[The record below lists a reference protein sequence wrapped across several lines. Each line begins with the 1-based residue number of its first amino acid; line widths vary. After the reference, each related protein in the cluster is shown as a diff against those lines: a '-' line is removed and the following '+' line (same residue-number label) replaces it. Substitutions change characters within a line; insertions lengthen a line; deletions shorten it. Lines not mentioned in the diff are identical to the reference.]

1 MKFRRIL
8 TAGIVLAFMCVSF
21 GGGVSSAFTPNG
33 MNLSHNPINLVAHS
47 GFYSLKG
54 KGGKGNMHISMSVS
68 DSFNGTKVLKKLY
81 IDPASALYS
90 RRNGTVSYIFNNTY
104 GEFNL
109 SEVNLLSSTVYE
121 QEIELTNNMMVNS
134 SYMLHYNIMIPGGD
148 NVRIMGAEPG
158 EAYRSTPGIS
168 KISPS
173 DWEIGASGMTM
184 SWETD
189 LSNFISGHI
198 AQFKGGTYITMTFGT
213 FTSTYNET
221 QMIPFTF
228 QYGEPKLPPEGDP
241 TATSLPLKVVS
252 PELYWNGNAIGKLV
266 ETANGPD
273 SAAYP
278 NGDPIQVGIDF
289 STELGTAFMTSDT
302 SKYYVNRL
310 NMTWKDIKAVDGN
323 YPGLSVWTQDD
334 YYQNHQQDAISNMS
348 TLVSLIVD
356 AFNAA
361 GIPVPNVAAFLEHSS
376 EVSTKV
382 QYDKSVASGL
392 MTIFNAG
399 YTPPD
404 SYTCGRFGEQC
415 FPSYNSLGYN
425 YGFLD
430 LYYLTSYWFGL
441 QLGNEF
447 KNKNGGNFTNPVY
460 NYIEFSS
467 HYIISS
473 GHSVFN
479 STVSTVIVIGD
490 KY

>member
-1 MKFRRIL
+1 
-8 TAGIVLAFMCVSF
+8 
-21 GGGVSSAFTPNG
+21 
-33 MNLSHNPINLVAHS
+33 
-47 GFYSLKG
+47 
-54 KGGKGNMHISMSVS
+54 MHISLSVS
-68 DSFNGTKVLKKLY
+68 DRYNGTKVSKKLDIEPSSTSY
-81 IDPASALYS
+81 FRI
-90 RRNGTVSYIFNNTY
+90 NGTVSYIFNTTY

-109 SEVNLLSSTVYE
+109 TEVNLLSSTVYE
-121 QEIELTNNMMVNS
+121 QEIELTDNMMSNS
-134 SYMLHYNIMIPGGD
+134 SYMLNYNIVIPGGD
-148 NVRIMGAEPG
+148 NVRILGAEPG
-158 EAYRSTPGIS
+158 ESYRSTPGIS

-189 LSNFISGHI
+189 LSNFVSGYV
-198 AQFKGGTYITMTFGT
+198 AQFKGDTYITMTFGT
-213 FTSTYNET
+213 FTSTHNET

-228 QYGEPKLPPEGDP
+228 QYGEPKMPPKGDP
-241 TATSLPLKVVS
+241 TVTSLPLRVVS

-273 SAAYP
+273 SAGYP

-289 STELGTAFMTSDT
+289 STELGTAYMTSDT

-310 NMTWKDIKAVDGN
+310 NITWEDIQTVGGN
-323 YPGLSVWTQDD
+323 YPGLSVWTQYD
-334 YYQNHQQDAISNMS
+334 YYQNHKQDAISNMS
-348 TLVSLIVD
+348 ALVSLIAD

-361 GIPVPNVAAFLEHSS
+361 GISVPNFAAFLERNN

-382 QYDKSVASGL
+382 LQYEQNKTAGM
-392 MTIFNAG
+392 MTMFNAG
-399 YTPPD
+399 YIPPN

-430 LYYLTSYWFGL
+430 LYHVTSYWFGL

-447 KNKNGGNFTNPVY
+447 MTKNGGTLTNPVY
-460 NYIEFSS
+460 NYIEYSS
-467 HYIISS
+467 QYTISS
-473 GHSVFN
+473 GHSTF
-479 STVSTVIVIGD
+479 TGKVSTVIVMGD